1 MCVKLLYKID
11 RLKAENSS
19 TITAVVTTVLARF
32 VFEAVKCPV
41 SNILTHNEEGG
52 KNTLKNVENKELVYR
67 VLELTLIRSTNEY
80 LYH

>member
-1 MCVKLLYKID
+1 M
-11 RLKAENSS
+11 
-19 TITAVVTTVLARF
+19 TVLEREKSAIARF